1 MRVLLIEDDT
11 ALCEAITL
19 HLKKEGYQTD
29 ICGNGE
35 DAVYYIEKHT
45 QDVIVLDRMLPGK
58 DGLSILNDIR
68 DQGITTP
75 VIMVTAM
82 NGINDRIDGLDGG
95 ADDYLVKP
103 FAMDEFLARIRA
115 LLRRP
120 RNMKNTP
127 LLSYKDISL
136 DTSIYMVS
144 KGEKQISLSKRE
156 GAFLEYLMLN
166 QENIVTRE
174 QILNRV
180 WGLNTFVEDG
190 NIDNYIS
197 FLRRR
202 LKALDTHVC
211 IKTVHG
217 IGYRLEYSSHA

>member
-1 MRVLLIEDDT
+1 MRVLLIEDDA
-11 ALCEAITL
+11 ALCEAVAL

-29 ICGNGE
+29 ICDNGE
-35 DAVYYIEKHT
+35 DAVYFIEKYT

-58 DGLSILNDIR
+58 DGLSILNDVR
-68 DQGITTP
+68 SRGITTP

-103 FAMDEFLARIRA
+103 FAMEELLARIRA

-120 RNMKNTP
+120 RNMKNTS
-127 LLSYKDISL
+127 LLTYRDITL
-136 DTSIYMVS
+136 DTSIYTLS
-144 KGEKQISLSKRE
+144 KGDKEISLSKRE
-156 GAFLEYLMLN
+156 GAFLEFLLLN
-166 QENIVTRE
+166 KENIVTRE

-202 LKALDTHVC
+202 LRALDTAVC
-211 IKTVHG
+211 IRTIHG
-217 IGYRLEYSSHA
+217 IGYRLEYPCHA